1 MKSKLKAENLGT
13 TIIKPTDQ
21 LIEQPFNITFTWNK
35 ETIKIDLKKGN
46 DLFKI
51 AFLFSKFLNK
61 NGIEHNITKE

>member
-13 TIIKPTDQ
+13 TVIKQTDQ

-35 ETIKIDLKKGN
+35 QSIKIQLTNGE

-51 AFLFSKFLNK
+51 AYLFSEFLTK
-61 NGIEHNITKE
+61 NEIDHITS